1 MNIRPAHPDDDAAL
15 LAIDFATWTQLVSP
29 TPVPTPPDRPAFFS
43 EKRQPELYQ
52 VAELDGVVSG
62 YVDLHQD
69 IPIPSHAHV
78 RQIGG
83 LAVAPAAQGK
93 GVGGQLLEA
102 AVNVAR
108 QQGATKVTLRVLGH
122 NTGARRLY
130 ERRGFVVEGVLK
142 GEFLLEGQ
150 LVDDV
155 LMARYLGS

>member
-1 MNIRPAHPDDDAAL
+1 MNIRPARATDDAAL

-29 TPVPTPPDRPAFFS
+29 TPVPTPADRPTFFR
-43 EKRQPELYQ
+43 EGRPPEMYL
-52 VAELDGVVSG
+52 VAEIDGVVRG

-83 LAVAPAAQGK
+83 LAVAPEAQGK
-93 GVGGQLLEA
+93 GVGRHLIEA
-102 AVNVAR
+102 AVTAAK

-130 ERRGFVVEGVLK
+130 ERCGFVVEGVLE
-142 GEFLLEGQ
+142 GEFILDGQ
-150 LVDDV
+150 PVDDV
-155 LMARYLGS
+155 LMARYL